1 MWYSWGEMCNYVNG
15 TKRIPSLDLHFNG
28 PLVLKNSCQRYSMGK
43 ESFLLND
50 SWITAYAHGNA
61 CGKNRL
67 WLIPH
72 IIQKLI

>member
-1 MWYSWGEMCNYVNG
+1 
-15 TKRIPSLDLHFNG
+15 
-28 PLVLKNSCQRYSMGK
+28 MGK

-61 CGKNRL
+61 CRKNEL